1 MNAACS
7 KFKAVALNV
16 RVYGYQNCGEEELD
30 SFLIFIANT
39 TLRVSVC
46 IESNYPFTLSLS
58 PHYKNHVTIYTD
70 VLLIQ
75 IY

>member
-1 MNAACS
+1 MYAACS

-46 IESNYPFTLSLS
+46 IESNHSLTLSLS
-58 PHYKNHVTIYTD
+58 PHYKNHITKSTMVLIHIY
-70 VLLIQ
+70 
-75 IY
+75 

>member
-39 TLRVSVC
+39 TLRVGVC
-46 IESNYPFTLSLS
+46 VESNYPFT
-58 PHYKNHVTIYTD
+58 P
-70 VLLIQ
+70 LLHHLVCITRTT
-75 IY
+75 